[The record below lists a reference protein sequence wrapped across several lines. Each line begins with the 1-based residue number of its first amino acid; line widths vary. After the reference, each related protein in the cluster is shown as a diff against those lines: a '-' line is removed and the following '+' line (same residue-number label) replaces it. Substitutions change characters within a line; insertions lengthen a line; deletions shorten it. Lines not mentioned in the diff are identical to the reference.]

1 MISKGKFLFL
11 GTGGSMGIPVI
22 GCECAVCRSSSSYN
36 KRLRPSGLLSIL
48 EKNIIIDCGPDFRQQ
63 MLQYK
68 IKHIDGLI
76 FTHAHYDHTGGF
88 DELRIINARAKKP
101 VPCLLSEATAQELKM
116 RFPYVFDAD
125 APQATITTKASFQ
138 YLESTRGF
146 VEFLGIPLHYMTYE
160 QGGMLV
166 NGFRFGNFAYIS
178 DIRHYPET
186 IFEDLRGVKTL
197 VVSCLRYQ
205 PSVLHFNVEEA
216 IAFSNKVGANEVWF
230 THLAHE
236 LDHELTNSRL
246 PPNYQLA
253 YDGLEIDFELPLHPI
268 KNDYGTK

>member
-1 MISKGKFLFL
+1 MKAQGKFLFL

-22 GCECAVCRSSSSYN
+22 GCECAVCRSNSPFN
-36 KRLRPSGLLSIL
+36 KRLRPSGLLKIL
-48 EKNIIIDCGPDFRQQ
+48 EKTILIDCGPDFRLQ
-63 MLQYK
+63 MLNHH
-68 IKHIDGLI
+68 IKHIDGVI

-88 DELRIINARAKKP
+88 DDLRIINARSKKII
-101 VPCLLSEATAQELKM
+101 PCLLSEATAIELKM
-116 RFPYVFDAD
+116 RFPYIFDINE
-125 APQATITTKASFQ
+125 PLATITTKASLE
-138 YLESTRGF
+138 YLTSTRGY
-146 VEFLGIPLHYMTYE
+146 VEFLGIPLRYMTYE

-186 IFEDLRGVKTL
+186 IFEDLQGIETL
-197 VVSCLRYQ
+197 VISCLRYE

-216 IAFSNKVGANEVWF
+216 VGFSKKVGASQAWF
-230 THLAHE
+230 THIAHE

-253 YDGLEIDFELPLHPI
+253 YDGLEIDFEISLHPHQ
-268 KNDYGTK
+268 G